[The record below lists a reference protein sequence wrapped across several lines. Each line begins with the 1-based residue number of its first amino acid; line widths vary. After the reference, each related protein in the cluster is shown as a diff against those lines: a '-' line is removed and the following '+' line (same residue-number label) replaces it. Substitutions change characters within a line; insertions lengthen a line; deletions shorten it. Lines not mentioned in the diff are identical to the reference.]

1 METDSA
7 VRQIPGE
14 SAAAEGGGGR
24 DEVGLS
30 QDARAAGEARAR
42 GKKRSASNVDDA
54 ESETELANTPIREA
68 SERHMASLLD
78 GTLSAEEYDA
88 PEDLRAYQGA
98 LLVRAPGASEPAGA
112 SDNWAQKGLTAAQ
125 LLYNE
130 GRALAR
136 AKAREEYVPV
146 KDRVYFSARTRA
158 SAIERTA
165 AMEEKQKELEAQP
178 SHKEGRLPSDRAREE

>member
-1 METDSA
+1 MESDSA

-24 DEVGLS
+24 DEAGLS

-42 GKKRSASNVDDA
+42 GKKRSASNVDDTD
-54 ESETELANTPIREA
+54 SETELANTPIREA

-78 GTLSAEEYDA
+78 GTLSAEEYNA
-88 PEDLRAYQGA
+88 PEEMRAYQGA
-98 LLVRAPGASEPAGA
+98 LRASGAAEPASA
-112 SDNWAQKGLTAAQ
+112 SDNWAQKGLTEAQ

-136 AKAREEYVPV
+136 AKAREEYGSTEKVMAR
-146 KDRVYFSARTRA
+146 DSA
-158 SAIERTA
+158 S
-165 AMEEKQKELEAQP
+165 P
-178 SHKEGRLPSDRAREE
+178 SHTC